1 MRKRIISISLENEA
15 GALSR
20 VVGLFSSRG
29 YNIDTLNVAPTED
42 LNVSRITAVTH
53 CSDEMT
59 EQIIKHLYRLIEVVK
74 VVEVTESSHVS
85 RELLQIKVRAQ
96 GKARDELIRQTEI
109 FRGRVIDGNPNSY
122 TIELTGKPSKI
133 DAFIQSCD
141 SGTILEMTRSGV
153 CAINR
158 SLACAG

>member
-1 MRKRIISISLENEA
+1 MKKRILSISLENEA

-42 LNVSRITAVTH
+42 IHISRITAVTH

-59 EQIIKHLYRLIEVVK
+59 EQIIKHLYRLIEVIK
-74 VVEVTESSHVS
+74 VVEVTNMSHIS
-85 RELLQIKVRAQ
+85 REMLLIKVRAQ
-96 GKARDELIRQTEI
+96 GKARDELMRQTEI
-109 FRGRVIDGNPNSY
+109 FRGRVIDGNSNSY
-122 TIELTGKPSKI
+122 TIELTGKSSKI

-141 SGTILEMTRSGV
+141 SGTILEMTRSGI

-158 SLACAG
+158 SLVCAS